1 LKLLAGKSR
10 RWVAIL
16 LLAVLAFFAWET
28 MDPGQVRWLVMI
40 LLGGFALRILLT
52 PGSQEEP
59 CPRYDGEEHPQ

>member
-1 LKLLAGKSR
+1 
-10 RWVAIL
+10 
-16 LLAVLAFFAWET
+16 

-59 CPRYDGEEHPQ
+59 SPRYDGEEHPQ

>member
-1 LKLLAGKSR
+1 MKFLVGKSR

-16 LLAVLAFFAWET
+16 LLAGLAVLAWET
-28 MDPGQVRWLVMI
+28 MEPGQVRWLVMI

-59 CPRYDGEEHPQ
+59 GPRYDGEEHPR

>member
-1 LKLLAGKSR
+1 VKFLASGSR

-16 LLAVLAFFAWET
+16 LLAGLAVLAWET

-52 PGSQEEP
+52 PGSREEAG
-59 CPRYDGEEHPQ
+59 PRYDGDVPPQ

>member
-1 LKLLAGKSR
+1 VKVLAGKSR

-16 LLAVLAFFAWET
+16 LLAGLAILAWET
-28 MDPGQVRWLVMI
+28 MEPGQVRWLVMI

-59 CPRYDGEEHPQ
+59 SPRYDGDVPPQ

>member
-1 LKLLAGKSR
+1 MKFLVSQNR

-16 LLAVLAFFAWET
+16 LLAGLAILAWET

-52 PGSQEEP
+52 SGSQEEP
-59 CPRYDGEEHPQ
+59 SPRYDEEEHPR